1 MKRVASF
8 IIAFVFLGSNLGFA
22 VGTHFCGG
30 HAMEAEVMLGHK
42 DLSCGMMPEITPH
55 HEDHPHQVLNT
66 IPCCQNEFQSFQLDE
81 DFDYAIAKTL
91 IQPITTLVRLFVV
104 ADFSLSTS
112 SSSVTSYT
120 PPIPQGD
127 VNIHFQV
134 FRI

>member
-42 DLSCGMMPEITPH
+42 DLSCGMMPETTTH
-55 HEDHPHQVLNT
+55 HEDHQHQVLDT
-66 IPCCQNEFQSFQLDE
+66 IPCCQNEFQSFQLEE
-81 DFDYAIAKTL
+81 DFDYSIVKTL
-91 IQPITTLVRLFVV
+91 IQPVSTFVSLFVV
-104 ADFSLSTS
+104 ANFSLSTTS
-112 SSSVTSYT
+112 YSVTAYT
-120 PPIPQGD
+120 PPLPQED
-127 VNIHFQV
+127 VSILFQV